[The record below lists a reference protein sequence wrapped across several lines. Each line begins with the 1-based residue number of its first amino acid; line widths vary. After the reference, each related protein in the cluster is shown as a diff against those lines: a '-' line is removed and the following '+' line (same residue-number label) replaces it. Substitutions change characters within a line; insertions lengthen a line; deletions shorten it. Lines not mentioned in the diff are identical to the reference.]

1 MVKIR
6 FETGQVVDFQGTP
19 TQADIDEVAKSLQ
32 IQKPVEQPKESFI
45 ATREPN
51 YKASVAG
58 GVSDVPTNIA
68 KTMANIPSSARNLT
82 RDAIAPVNPLDA
94 KSSMNIGAN
103 IANSAFAVKDIVA
116 NRGVFGGL
124 KDIAGGVLD
133 TAKKGVDIYKGV
145 GQAIYNN
152 LEGNVE
158 KNRSVTGGIASSV
171 GDVAI
176 ATSKKAIEDPLLIP
190 SMIYAPSKVRGTGVT
205 TDTISKFASP
215 ITRGADTSLLNV
227 AKKSV
232 SLPKNAIASRLSNP
246 ATQAKAID
254 QLEQTYIDLASGTT
268 IGKKKVDKLVS
279 KTQALDNA
287 GTTGRTPMR
296 TLAEEGIIPER
307 AGTKLNT
314 FDQASQY
321 REKITPLREANK
333 MALEEVGL
341 STAPVDL
348 DALKLD
354 AINYARTPSNIN
366 SGRFASMEKDIIK
379 EFDLLKQYYPTG
391 KVPLSIID
399 DIKSARWDNVFKNKS
414 LIEADV
420 LKKDSEYAIAKA
432 LQKRIEA
439 IAEQAGNPEVAQ
451 LNRSIGDRLE
461 AAKYLEDLN
470 GKTIKGGRAMKYV
483 TTAIGSSAGQSLPG
497 KIVGA
502 LGGNLV
508 GEMIIASNVANPIKR
523 MILRNLRAKDP
534 QAYTNTINWL
544 KKQNLDRETRLLLPE
559 ASATYVSP
567 NTQAP
572 TSQMIVTSGKTPP
585 ATFAQAQKRASGLP
599 EYGGLYEYNQAK
611 EATQKAVGRSV
622 LPKPNANKGT
632 SVKRP
637 PAVPSS
643 ARVEDL
649 AQSKSPT
656 SQQTKPAITRVNN
669 ISKSI
674 TVPKGSSIDATRKIV
689 NNHLESTLMAIS
701 DTPTFDMIK
710 ANPQAFYRQQIQ
722 DIAMGL
728 KAENPKYARL
738 SNSIASIDASKINDF
753 ETLASKIREKL
764 NQKTLMETITGKGLP
779 NRQGGFIK
787 NPLAENYKNLDWN
800 KIPESGVTETI
811 PLNKLKVDQNSF
823 NTALKNVQKGDGS
836 RTSGQIEVVMLK
848 DGTYAIEDG
857 HHRAVQKML
866 QGDKDIKATVYSS
879 KDLYNENKYSTYNKV
894 FENTTPLSQSDNL
907 IQEAKKYKSAGD
919 FVKAKLNGSEV
930 TNLNVGDKVNYSG
943 GDYEIF
949 RVSNYRGEKIFEAKG
964 NGRQVSIRQNELPKV
979 KKVDSIPDEI
989 PSYAMGHRPVRSG
1002 SGFDITDKGIMDKDV
1017 YSNPEK
1023 YFDMRSE
1030 GAKESFD
1037 VLKKIRNKPDLD
1049 VTIYRASPKNELNN
1063 GDWITLSKKSAL
1075 EEAKLE
1081 NTPVHSFR
1089 VKAKEIQIAGDDL
1102 REFGYF
1108 PKKEVLPKTKS
1119 QLEDIWKKANKSAL
1133 PKGKK

>member
-68 KTMANIPSSARNLT
+68 KTMANIPSSARNLA
-82 RDAIAPVNPLDA
+82 RDTIAPVNPFDA

-103 IANSAFAVKDIVA
+103 IANSAFAVKDIVS

-124 KDIAGGVLD
+124 KDVAGGVLD
-133 TAKKGVDIYKGV
+133 TAKKGVDIYKNV
-145 GQAIYNN
+145 GQSIYNN

-158 KNRSVTGGIASSV
+158 KNRSVTGGVASSV

-190 SMIYAPSKVRGTGVT
+190 SIIYAPSKVRGTGVT

-232 SLPKNAIASRLSNP
+232 SIPKNAIANRIVNP
-246 ATQAKAID
+246 ASQAKAVN
-254 QLEQTYIDLASGTT
+254 QLEQTYIDIGSGTT
-268 IGKKKVDKLVS
+268 LGKKKVDKLIS
-279 KTQALDNA
+279 KTEALDNA

-314 FDQASQY
+314 YDQAAQY
-321 REKITPLREANK
+321 REKIAPLRDANK

-341 STAPVDL
+341 STAPVEL

-497 KIVGA
+497 KIIGA

-508 GEMIIASNVANPIKR
+508 GEMIIANNVANPIKR

-567 NTQAP
+567 TTQAP
-572 TSQMIVTSGKTPP
+572 TSQMIVTGGKTAP
-585 ATFAQAQKRASGLP
+585 ATFEQAQKRASGLP

-637 PAVPSS
+637 PIVPAN

-656 SQQTKPAITRVNN
+656 SQQTNPAITRVNN

-764 NQKTLMETITGKGLP
+764 NQKTLMETITGKGIP
-779 NRQGGFIK
+779 NKQGGFIK
-787 NPLAENYKNLDWN
+787 NPLAGESKTYYRGSATNELKETSGDLGTGYYITADKNLATKYAGKTNNVYEFRVNPKAKIVDES
-800 KIPESGVTETI
+800 KIPDGVNRKEWATKNGYDGIEYKQG
-811 PLNKLKVDQNSF
+811 NYADNADFKDS
-823 NTALKNVQKGDGS
+823 KNVL
-836 RTSGQIEVVMLK
+836 I
-848 DGTYAIEDG
+848 
-857 HHRAVQKML
+857 
-866 QGDKDIKATVYSS
+866 
-879 KDLYNENKYSTYNKV
+879 YNKDMIIPKSPKS
-894 FENTTPLSQSDNL
+894 PLSQSDNL
-907 IQEAKKYKSAGD
+907 IQEAKKYKSSEE
-919 FVKAKLNGSEV
+919 FVKAQ
-930 TNLNVGDKVNYSG
+930 TNA
-943 GDYEIF
+943 DYKM
-949 RVSNYRGEKIFEAKG
+949 S
-964 NGRQVSIRQNELPKV
+964 
-979 KKVDSIPDEI
+979 
-989 PSYAMGHRPVRSG
+989 HRPTEGVRSFDLTEMVDGENMIPKDMYTQWYG
-1002 SGFDITDKGIMDKDV
+1002 SRGTKSDL
-1017 YSNPEK
+1017 
-1023 YFDMRSE
+1023 
-1030 GAKESFD
+1030 ESIS
-1037 VLKKIRNKPDLD
+1037 VLKSIKGKPDAD
-1049 VTIYRASPKNELNN
+1049 VTIYRASPKESFNN
-1063 GDWITLSKKSAL
+1063 GDWVSLSKTY
-1075 EEAKLE
+1075 AKE
-1081 NTPVHSFR
+1081 HAEGNNTKVYSKV
-1089 VKAKEIQIAGDDL
+1089 VKAKDLKWAMDDVN
-1102 REFGYF
+1102 EFGYY
-1108 PKKEVLPKTKS
+1108 PENYKS
-1119 QLEDIWKKANKSAL
+1119 QLEEIWKKANKSAL
-1133 PKGKK
+1133 PKAKK

>member
-32 IQKPVEQPKESFI
+32 IQKPVEQPKESFLT
-45 ATREPN
+45 TREPN
-51 YKASVAG
+51 YKASMAG
-58 GVSDVPTNIA
+58 GVSDVPTNVT
-68 KTMANIPSSARNLT
+68 KTFANIPSSARNLA
-82 RDAIAPVNPLDA
+82 RDTIAPVNPFDA

-145 GQAIYNN
+145 GQSIYNN

-158 KNRSVTGGIASSV
+158 KTRSVTGGVASSV

-232 SLPKNAIASRLSNP
+232 SIPKNAIASRLSNP
-246 ATQAKAID
+246 ATQAKAVN
-254 QLEQTYIDLASGTT
+254 QLEQTYIDIGSGTT
-268 IGKKKVDKLVS
+268 LGKKKVDKLIS
-279 KTQALDNA
+279 KTEALDNA

-314 FDQASQY
+314 YDQAAQY

-354 AINYARTPSNIN
+354 AIRYAKTPTNIN

-391 KVPLSIID
+391 KVPLSVID

-497 KIVGA
+497 KIIGA

-508 GEMIIASNVANPIKR
+508 GEMIIANNVANPIKR

-534 QAYTNTINWL
+534 QAYTNTVNWL

-567 NTQAP
+567 TTQAP
-572 TSQMIVTSGKTPP
+572 TSQMIVTGGKTAP
-585 ATFAQAQKRASGLP
+585 ATFEQAQKRASGLP

-637 PAVPSS
+637 PAVPAS

-764 NQKTLMETITGKGLP
+764 NE
-779 NRQGGFIK
+779 
-787 NPLAENYKNLDWN
+787 
-800 KIPESGVTETI
+800 
-811 PLNKLKVDQNSF
+811 
-823 NTALKNVQKGDGS
+823 
-836 RTSGQIEVVMLK
+836 
-848 DGTYAIEDG
+848 
-857 HHRAVQKML
+857 
-866 QGDKDIKATVYSS
+866 
-879 KDLYNENKYSTYNKV
+879 
-894 FENTTPLSQSDNL
+894 
-907 IQEAKKYKSAGD
+907 KS
-919 FVKAKLNGSEV
+919 L
-930 TNLNVGDKVNYSG
+930 T
-943 GDYEIF
+943 
-949 RVSNYRGEKIFEAKG
+949 
-964 NGRQVSIRQNELPKV
+964 
-979 KKVDSIPDEI
+979 
-989 PSYAMGHRPVRSG
+989 
-1002 SGFDITDKGIMDKDV
+1002 
-1017 YSNPEK
+1017 
-1023 YFDMRSE
+1023 
-1030 GAKESFD
+1030 
-1037 VLKKIRNKPDLD
+1037 
-1049 VTIYRASPKNELNN
+1049 
-1063 GDWITLSKKSAL
+1063 
-1075 EEAKLE
+1075 
-1081 NTPVHSFR
+1081 
-1089 VKAKEIQIAGDDL
+1089 
-1102 REFGYF
+1102 
-1108 PKKEVLPKTKS
+1108 LPKTK
-1119 QLEDIWKKANKSAL
+1119 K
-1133 PKGKK
+1133 